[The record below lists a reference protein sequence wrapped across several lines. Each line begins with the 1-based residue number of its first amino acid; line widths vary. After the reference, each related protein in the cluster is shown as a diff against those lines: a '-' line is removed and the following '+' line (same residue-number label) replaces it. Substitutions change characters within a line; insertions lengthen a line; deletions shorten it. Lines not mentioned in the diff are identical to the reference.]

1 LEILGGRRADRSG
14 ATRPARRAIHGR
26 RVEPGILGSTP
37 LLRAG
42 PLASPSGIISFLILV
57 ALVVVVARVVLELAW
72 KLAVLVV
79 VVLAA
84 LWLLGAVTL

>member
-1 LEILGGRRADRSG
+1 MPGRQ
-14 ATRPARRAIHGR
+14 
-26 RVEPGILGSTP
+26 VEPDMLGSTP
-37 LLRAG
+37 LLQTG
-42 PLASPSGIISFLILV
+42 PLASPPGIISFLILV

-72 KLAVLVV
+72 KLAVLAI